1 MLTIRDL
8 PPGQR
13 AVWESIFRQL
23 VFSDPEQALAHL
35 PPAQR
40 GLLAPPSAERTRR
53 IREML
58 ARDLGREKPAT

>member
-1 MLTIRDL
+1 MSHPWQAQPSATRRSRT
-8 PPGQR
+8 G
-13 AVWESIFRQL
+13 A
-23 VFSDPEQALAHL
+23 SDPEQALAHL

>member
-1 MLTIRDL
+1 VGIHL
-8 PPGQR
+8 
-13 AVWESIFRQL
+13 RQL